1 MQAIFAAYQGGKSL
15 IEVFRSWLDRQY
27 GRGKFPLWQMGFHQ
41 ISTTDMPG
49 FDLLDYLQVLLMQ
62 PSPTCLAD
70 RAQFGAQCF
79 DDIVATFH
87 NDASSQMH
95 TCQHL
100 VTPYIMAG
108 ESLTRLA
115 VVAGNVKLLV

>member
-15 IEVFRSWLDRQY
+15 IEVFRSCLDRQ
-27 GRGKFPLWQMGFHQ
+27 FHQ